1 MPCPFIAKEKHNIS
15 ILNLNNLNL
24 ILNTVNMKKKHFKAV
39 GELFKPLLKGLLSA
53 VVLGVTLST
62 AMAQE
67 REVTGS
73 ILDENGEG
81 LPGVTIII
89 KGTTSGTISDFNGI
103 YKLNLSEEG
112 SALVFSAL
120 GYDTQEITVGSRSVI
135 DISMTTNVS
144 ELEEIVVTGYLS
156 QSKKSVSG
164 AISSVD
170 MGEATK
176 VPLFNA
182 AEALQGRATGVT
194 VTSGGAPGSV
204 PTIRIRGYGTPNN
217 NDPLYVIDGVQ
228 TTDAYVLNSINPSD
242 IEQMNV
248 LKDGAAAIYG
258 ARASNG
264 VVVITTKNGKY
275 NSGKAKLTFSSY
287 FGTQKASNLPELL
300 TAEQHK
306 DMVFDSRTNDNYDFT
321 LGHPQYDPTGSG
333 TYSVPSSING
343 TPAGTTAN
351 VNGKTGTNWMDE
363 IFRDAPLQNYALT
376 LESGSNSS
384 KMLMSANYMNR
395 DGIQL
400 GGGYDRVNTRLNTEF
415 SVKDRVRIG
424 EHLSASFENANGGN
438 SMEAALRMNPLIP
451 VRDTDGNFS
460 GIYSTSNAMGNQSN
474 PVGNLLNAKND
485 YNKTLRVVG
494 DIYAEVDIL
503 NDLTFKT
510 SAGINYRT
518 YEQRVF
524 LPQTPANETKN
535 EEADLLHQNQ
545 TSYEWVWSNTLN
557 YDKTFGQHRINVL
570 AGTEAVYNSY
580 RGQQVQRSGY
590 LFEDPNFYFLSN
602 GSGAPVINYANASSY
617 SLYSVFGS
625 VNYSFSGKYFASITV
640 RNDKTSRFSQANAA
654 ATFPAFSAGWL
665 VSDEAFFPKGFVS
678 TMKLRASYGTM
689 GNQSLTAA
697 NPDVNQSALDETT
710 AYYSFDGSSLAS
722 VGAKLSQVGNANL
735 KWETSVSQN
744 FGIDLAFMND
754 RLYLNADLFSITTND
769 LISQDN
775 TLIGTTAIDASAPYV
790 NVGEF
795 KNSGIEL
802 ALGYAGATT
811 SGFSYGVDVIFS
823 SYKNEVISLITDY
836 YTGGGFRNGDA
847 TRTGYGADRV
857 LSEFY
862 GRQVIGIFASEAEVA
877 AAPDQGFATNADG
890 VGRFQYANLNED
902 NVINDDDRTFIGSPH
917 PDFTYGINLTAGFK
931 GFDLSAFFQGTQGN
945 EIYNTLAI
953 YTDFPTFFSLNRSTR
968 VLDSWSSTNTG
979 AELPALSE
987 NVTNSETNPNSYF
1000 VEDGSY
1006 FRLKN
1011 LQLGYNIPSS
1021 ALSKLGMSAAR
1032 IYVQGTNLFTST
1044 KYNGADPEIQES
1056 GSLTLGVDY
1065 GKYPLAKVV
1074 TVGLKFNF

>member
-1 MPCPFIAKEKHNIS
+1 
-15 ILNLNNLNL
+15 
-24 ILNTVNMKKKHFKAV
+24 
-39 GELFKPLLKGLLSA
+39 
-53 VVLGVTLST
+53 
-62 AMAQE
+62 
-67 REVTGS
+67 
-73 ILDENGEG
+73 
-81 LPGVTIII
+81 
-89 KGTTSGTISDFNGI
+89 
-103 YKLNLSEEG
+103 
-112 SALVFSAL
+112 
-120 GYDTQEITVGSRSVI
+120 
-135 DISMTTNVS
+135 
-144 ELEEIVVTGYLS
+144 
-156 QSKKSVSG
+156 
-164 AISSVD
+164 
-170 MGEATK
+170 
-176 VPLFNA
+176 
-182 AEALQGRATGVT
+182 
-194 VTSGGAPGSV
+194 
-204 PTIRIRGYGTPNN
+204 
-217 NDPLYVIDGVQ
+217 
-228 TTDAYVLNSINPSD
+228 
-242 IEQMNV
+242 
-248 LKDGAAAIYG
+248 
-258 ARASNG
+258 
-264 VVVITTKNGKY
+264 
-275 NSGKAKLTFSSY
+275 
-287 FGTQKASNLPELL
+287 
-300 TAEQHK
+300 
-306 DMVFDSRTNDNYDFT
+306 
-321 LGHPQYDPTGSG
+321 
-333 TYSVPSSING
+333 
-343 TPAGTTAN
+343 
-351 VNGKTGTNWMDE
+351 
-363 IFRDAPLQNYALT
+363 
-376 LESGSNSS
+376 
-384 KMLMSANYMNR
+384 
-395 DGIQL
+395 
-400 GGGYDRVNTRLNTEF
+400 
-415 SVKDRVRIG
+415 
-424 EHLSASFENANGGN
+424 
-438 SMEAALRMNPLIP
+438 
-451 VRDTDGNFS
+451 
-460 GIYSTSNAMGNQSN
+460 
-474 PVGNLLNAKND
+474 
-485 YNKTLRVVG
+485 
-494 DIYAEVDIL
+494 
-503 NDLTFKT
+503 
-510 SAGINYRT
+510 
-518 YEQRVF
+518 
-524 LPQTPANETKN
+524 
-535 EEADLLHQNQ
+535 
-545 TSYEWVWSNTLN
+545 
-557 YDKTFGQHRINVL
+557 
-570 AGTEAVYNSY
+570 
-580 RGQQVQRSGY
+580 
-590 LFEDPNFYFLSN
+590 
-602 GSGAPVINYANASSY
+602 
-617 SLYSVFGS
+617 
-625 VNYSFSGKYFASITV
+625 
-640 RNDKTSRFSQANAA
+640 
-654 ATFPAFSAGWL
+654 
-665 VSDEAFFPKGFVS
+665 
-678 TMKLRASYGTM
+678 MKLRASYGTM

-795 KNSGIEL
+795 RNSGIEL

-836 YTGGGFRNGDA
+836 YTGGDFRNGNA

-862 GRQVIGIFASEAEVA
+862 GRQVIGIFASEEEVA

-979 AELPALSE
+979 AEMPALSE